1 MKNLK
6 TFDAFL
12 NESNKDS
19 YKNLRKF
26 LETTLTDEKKGYYWI
41 FTNSTLKG
49 DKLSG
54 NINDNG
60 GLGKYSRTEVED
72 DLKNDKK
79 EVDKKIKLLEQAIKE
94 FNKENNV
101 NLIFT
106 YKLNNPKI
114 TTNTWQGSVV
124 YDSENLVASV
134 IITQN

>member
-6 TFDAFL
+6 TFDNFL

-94 FNKENNV
+94 FNEENNV